1 MLIKAQHNNPKIRQF
16 PLIKKDYLLVI
27 RGKDLHFLDYGVW
40 EQTELFRLF
49 LILDQTVDYL
59 VDYPEVVKF
68 Q

>member
-1 MLIKAQHNNPKIRQF
+1 M
-16 PLIKKDYLLVI
+16 I